1 MENLDSKEPNENF
14 WSSFTFVDTL
24 ILFILFLVIFGVFLL
39 FIVLS
44 AWFAVSVIG
53 YVGMKG

>member
-14 WSSFTFVDTL
+14 WSSFTFVDAL

-39 FIVLS
+39 FIVLL
-44 AWFAVSVIG
+44 AWFAVNVLG